1 MLRSSSTTRCRP
13 GFTLVELLVV
23 IAIIAILIALL
34 LPAVQSAR
42 EAARRIQCT
51 NNLKQVALSTLNFEG
66 HYKNLPAGG
75 NYLESKTTID
85 VNGFEWNFKELR
97 EYSMFLLIL
106 PFVEQ
111 SPFYEDYDFEERIYS
126 NEALTRLQ
134 LGIYVCPSDDSQGR
148 MWGLQSGGRYSRSNY
163 AACFGTSTQA
173 PFADTSRH
181 YMNDPNLN
189 DDPSY
194 DEDDLDTDGAF
205 RIQGSRLGRRLRD
218 FFDGTSQTV
227 MVGEI
232 LAGQGDS
239 FPGGSA
245 PGARGDIRGLWAHIW
260 MGTASYSHFLT
271 PNSSAGDGLWEVW
284 CENKPGDNL
293 PCEGLPGK
301 AGTNFAGARS
311 RHPGGVNVSF
321 VDGHVMFYS
330 DTIDYTAWL
339 ALASHA
345 AGDIVQD

>member
-1 MLRSSSTTRCRP
+1 M
-13 GFTLVELLVV
+13 VELLVV

-51 NNLKQVALSTLNFEG
+51 NNLKQVALSALNFEG
-66 HYKNLPAGG
+66 HYKHLPAGG
-75 NYLESKTTID
+75 NYMEIET
-85 VNGFEWNFKELR
+85 KELR

-106 PFVEQ
+106 PFIEQ
-111 SPFYEDYDFEERIYS
+111 SPFYENYDFEERIYHEK
-126 NEALTRLQ
+126 NEAITRLQ

-148 MWGLQSGGRYSRSNY
+148 MWGSRHSRSNY

-173 PFADTSRH
+173 PFADSSRH
-181 YMNDPNLN
+181 YMNNPNLN

-194 DEDDLDTDGAF
+194 DDDDMDTDGVF
-205 RIQGSRLGRRLRD
+205 RLQGSRLGRRLRD
-218 FFDGTSQTV
+218 VFDGTSQTV

-239 FPGGSA
+239 FPGGST
-245 PGARGDIRGLWAHIW
+245 PGARGDLRGLWASIW
-260 MGTASYSHFLT
+260 MGTASYSHLLS
-271 PNSSAGDGLWEVW
+271 PNSSAGDGMWEVW

-311 RHPGGVNVSF
+311 HHPGGVNVSF
-321 VDGHVMFYS
+321 VDGHVLFYS
-330 DTIDYTAWL
+330 DTIDYSVWL
-339 ALASHA
+339 AIATHA